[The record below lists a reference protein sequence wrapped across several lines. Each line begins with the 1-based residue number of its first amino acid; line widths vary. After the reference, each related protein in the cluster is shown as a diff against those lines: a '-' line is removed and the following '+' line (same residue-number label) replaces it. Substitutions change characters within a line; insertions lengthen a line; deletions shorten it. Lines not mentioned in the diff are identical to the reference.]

1 MRRTVLTSVATVGL
15 VLLMA
20 GPALAHVCFVAD
32 KPEGK
37 GSAGTA
43 TLVVDVAIDGAE
55 LDFAFIP
62 GPDLKF
68 NPNSERVVG
77 GFVTTTATVNVW
89 DPADFPGGD
98 PLVTFT
104 RTEDLLFQNTVGGHA
119 HFAGPG
125 ASGCDDVGM
134 ESLEACLVEAL
145 FG

>member
-43 TLVVDVAIDGAE
+43 TLVLDVAIDGTE
-55 LDFAFIP
+55 LDSVFIP

-77 GFVTTTATVNVW
+77 GFLTATVTVNLW

-98 PLVTFT
+98 PLVTIT
-104 RTEDLLFQNTVGGHA
+104 RTEDLFFQNTVGGHA

-125 ASGCDDVGM
+125 ASGCDGVGM
-134 ESLEACLVEAL
+134 ESLEACLVDAL

>member
-1 MRRTVLTSVATVGL
+1 MATVGL
-15 VLLMA
+15 ILLMA

-37 GSAGTA
+37 GSAGTVS
-43 TLVVDVAIDGAE
+43 LLVDVAMDGTE
-55 LDFAFIP
+55 LAFAFV
-62 GPDLKF
+62 PDAGLKY

-77 GFVTTTATVNVW
+77 GFVTATVTVNVW
-89 DPADFPGGD
+89 DSADFPGGD
-98 PLVTFT
+98 PLVTIT

-125 ASGCDDVGM
+125 GSGCDDVGM
-134 ESLEACLVEAL
+134 DSLEACLVEAL